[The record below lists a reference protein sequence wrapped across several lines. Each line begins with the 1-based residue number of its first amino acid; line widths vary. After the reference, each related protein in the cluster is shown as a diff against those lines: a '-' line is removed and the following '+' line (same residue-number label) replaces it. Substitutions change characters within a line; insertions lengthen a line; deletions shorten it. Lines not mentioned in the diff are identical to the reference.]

1 MAEFS
6 ELNVG
11 LFLLSADVLMLAEGA
26 SALAQSAATNLL
38 NYRTT
43 SGGK

>member
-11 LFLLSADVLMLAEGA
+11 LFLLSADVLMLAERA
-26 SALAQSAATNLL
+26 SALAQKATTNLP

-43 SGGK
+43 TGGK